1 MRATRSPASWPQPL
15 SPSLPSLICGV
26 CASAGGI
33 VGEWG
38 EPTSK
43 SGGASTPVCLEYASK
58 GVELNFVHRNWDDP
72 ENPLAFLALFPPD
85 G

>member
-1 MRATRSPASWPQPL
+1 M
-15 SPSLPSLICGV
+15 

>member
-1 MRATRSPASWPQPL
+1 MRATMSPASGPSRCRWP
-15 SPSLPSLICGV
+15 PSLICGV

>member
-1 MRATRSPASWPQPL
+1 M
-15 SPSLPSLICGV
+15 
-26 CASAGGI
+26 
-33 VGEWG
+33 GEWG
-38 EPTSK
+38 EPSSK